1 MKAILIDPWERSLE
15 TIEIK
20 PARGISSPSMR
31 QQLAQLYELVGE
43 DGIDTAYI
51 MPGESIIV
59 GDHSALQDPPLPSY
73 TIEGYGERLYG
84 RGIVIGYKP
93 NGEECET
100 KLTVDDISRL
110 ITW

>member
-1 MKAILIDPWERSLE
+1 LKAILIDPWKRSLE
-15 TIEIK
+15 TIALK
-20 PARGISSPSMR
+20 GGNDPAA
-31 QQLAQLYELVGE
+31 LKELYRLVGE
-43 DGIDTAYI
+43 EGIDAAYF

-84 RGIVIGYKP
+84 RGIVIGYKR

-100 KLTVDDISRL
+100 KLSVDDISRL